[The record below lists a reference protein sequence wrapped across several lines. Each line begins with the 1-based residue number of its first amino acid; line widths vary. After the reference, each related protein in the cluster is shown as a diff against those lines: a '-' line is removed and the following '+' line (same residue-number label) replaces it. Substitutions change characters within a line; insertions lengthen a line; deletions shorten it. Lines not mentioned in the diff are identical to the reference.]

1 MVKDLTQFNNT
12 NMHYS
17 KGNWYKAEDIYTA
30 CQGVDA
36 IIVLTEWVEY
46 SKISWKLIA
55 EEVRFPTWVFDA
67 RSIVDKKRIVSTDL
81 NFWRIGDGSLNI

>member
-1 MVKDLTQFNNT
+1 
-12 NMHYS
+12 MHYS

-55 EEVRFPTWVFDA
+55 L
-67 RSIVDKKRIVSTDL
+67 K
-81 NFWRIGDGSLNI
+81 